1 MVSASFKESEND
13 ILNQQREVLKASK
26 KRSEALYKKAEEL
39 GFDSRKKPSNNEKKK
54 TDK

>member
-13 ILNQQREVLKASK
+13 ILNSQRESIKASK

-39 GFDSRKKPSNNEKKK
+39 GFKSRKKPSDDQKAKKSK
-54 TDK
+54 

>member
-1 MVSASFKESEND
+1 MVSASFKESEKD
-13 ILNQQREVLKASK
+13 ILSRQRDILKASK

-39 GFDSRKKPSNNEKKK
+39 GFNSRKKPAEDKNKK